1 MMKFNEKYGNLMKIY
16 GNLMKKCKKN
26 EKTA

>member
-1 MMKFNEKYGNLMKIY
+1 MMKFNENIRKFDDIY